1 MLTSNKATTLPIMIA
16 IQQGEQGTNWW
27 NICAISLI
35 SIVPMVLFAIVLQR
49 RLVTG
54 LLGGALK

>member
-1 MLTSNKATTLPIMIA
+1 M
-16 IQQGEQGTNWW
+16 
-27 NICAISLI
+27 I

-54 LLGGALK
+54 LLGGAVK